1 MQAKAFLSKMGRG
14 LLAANLAAAVRVL
27 LHGPSTVRHRLN
39 VAYHAIDPFDEAAG
53 PCREGKRRVHIAPDI
68 GLDCVIQKFDAMDL
82 GDAYRFVDGALPWF
96 DLVAIL
102 AIARDR
108 MPRAVLE
115 IGTYFGYSTRA
126 LALHLPQST
135 VHTVDL
141 PLSFEHQNDDSPI
154 PKDDFHLIRDRRVGE
169 GFRSDPSIRNIV
181 QHFADT
187 ATWDFQAAKDATF
200 FFIDG
205 SHTYEYAR
213 NDTEKCLALCKDRR
227 ATILWHDYNDGH
239 AGVVRYLSELIEVG
253 FPVKHISYT
262 NLAILDI

>member
-1 MQAKAFLSKMGRG
+1 MQAKQLLSKVGKG
-14 LLAANLAAAVRVL
+14 LLTANLATAVRVI

-39 VAYHAIDPFDEAAG
+39 MAYHAIDPFDAAMETSAG
-53 PCREGKRRVHIAPDI
+53 RQGRIHIAPEI
-68 GLDCVIQKFDAMDL
+68 ELDQLIRKFDTLDL
-82 GDAYRFVDGALPWF
+82 GSAYRFVKGALPWF

-115 IGTYFGYSTRA
+115 IGTFCGYSTRA

-154 PKDDFHLIRDRRVGE
+154 PKDDFHLIRERRVGE

-181 QHFADT
+181 QHFGDT
-187 ATWDFQAAKDATF
+187 ATWDFLAAKDATF

-213 NDTEKCLALCKDRR
+213 NDTEKCLALCKDRP
-227 ATILWHDYNDGH
+227 ATILWHDYNTGH
-239 AGVVRYLSELIEVG
+239 AGVIRYLSELIEAG
-253 FPVKHISYT
+253 FPVKHISST
-262 NLAILDI
+262 NLAILDV